1 MKKIEFL
8 YDKILSL
15 NLNMKR
21 QRSSEDLNLVD
32 INDEVLDIINIA
44 KEELE
49 EAKIECQ
56 NGKFKNLP
64 LLKHIKYSVNKLNII
79 KKEAIK
85 RNISNESMNYIEEIQ
100 DDFINKIYY
109 DSDVDNTDE
118 ELLSIEI
125 EDGGITF

>member
-1 MKKIEFL
+1 
-8 YDKILSL
+8 
-15 NLNMKR
+15 MKR

-56 NGKFKNLP
+56 NGRFKNGP

>member
-1 MKKIEFL
+1 
-8 YDKILSL
+8 
-15 NLNMKR
+15 MKR

-56 NGKFKNLP
+56 NGRFKNEP

>member
-8 YDKILSL
+8 FDKILSL

-56 NGKFKNLP
+56 NSKFKNLP

>member
-1 MKKIEFL
+1 
-8 YDKILSL
+8 
-15 NLNMKR
+15 MKR

-56 NGKFKNLP
+56 YGKFKNLP